1 MNIKNTNY
9 LEFNRDLFLC
19 NSIRDIANGKA
30 MPMITSDRNEVY
42 YLNTNTHNFGL
53 SMPFIDKNWNI
64 YVRPLNVNSDNGAK
78 AIIGPRIGP
87 PTSSSMAM
95 YYYKQNINYGFTVNA
110 AKDYENNIFNNKSF
124 DVIKE
129 LKDGKVDYDK
139 FIKDFEMYLKY
150 YDVYVGP
157 GEITFTDAV
166 VKQEE
171 KEGLIYIIKT
181 PAFYSIENGTLN
193 WFDPNFKGQCENY
206 NLQTN
211 CKILSETDSNDVQQ
225 NQETCEICKNFQY
238 RDWFD
243 ENEMNIHGV
252 YAKNKDT
259 SQEYI
264 RSWLQTW
271 NLGIGIILLTTGIYY
286 QLKK

>member
-19 NSIRDIANGKA
+19 NSIRDISNE
-30 MPMITSDRNEVY
+30 MPIPMITSDRNEVY
-42 YLNTNTHNFGL
+42 HLKVQDFN
-53 SMPFIDKNWNI
+53 MPFIDTKWKI
-64 YVRPLNVNSDNGAK
+64 YMRELKPSDDNGTLSVL
-78 AIIGPRIGP
+78 GPRIGP
-87 PTSSSMAM
+87 PIGSSIPTD
-95 YYYKQNINYGFTVNA
+95 YYNANTATGYSITVSKNVFLSQE
-110 AKDYENNIFNNKSF
+110 KFNM
-124 DVIKE
+124 IKN
-129 LKDGKVDYDK
+129 LKDNQKIDHADFKAKFQDY
-139 FIKDFEMYLKY
+139 LNR

-157 GEITFTDAV
+157 GEIKHYPKV
-166 VKQEE
+166 ENQ
-171 KEGLIYIIKT
+171 LIGEINGQPVYNNT
-181 PAFYSIENGTLN
+181 PEYCSIVNGTLT
-193 WFDPNFKGQCENY
+193 WLDPNFVGQCSNY

-211 CKILSETDSNDVQQ
+211 CEKLDATDINDVQQ

-243 ENEMNIHGV
+243 DNEMNIHGT

>member
-1 MNIKNTNY
+1 MNIQNTNY

-19 NSIRDIANGKA
+19 NSIRDISNGTP

-42 YLNTNTHNFGL
+42 QSHLMNFT
-53 SMPFIDKNWNI
+53 MPFIDQKWNI
-64 YVRPLNVNSDNGAK
+64 YVRPLNPARDDGAK
-78 AIIGPRIGP
+78 DVIGSTIGPITG
-87 PTSSSMAM
+87 SSNVI
-95 YYYKQNINYGFTVNA
+95 YYYKSGATGVVASENKYLND
-110 AKDYENNIFNNKSF
+110 AKFNM
-124 DVIKE
+124 IKE
-129 LKDGKVDYDK
+129 LSETKITYEHFYQNFQK
-139 FIKDFEMYLKY
+139 YLKEY
-150 YDVYVGP
+150 EVYVGP
-157 GEITFTDAV
+157 GEIKYIAV
-166 VKQEE
+166 VSTTTEYTDGSKV
-171 KEGLIYIIKT
+171 IVNT
-181 PAFYSIENGTLN
+181 PEYYSIVNGTLN
-193 WFDPNFKGQCENY
+193 WFDTNFKGQCKNY

-211 CKILSETDSNDVQQ
+211 CKKLDATDNNDTQQ

-243 ENEMNIHGV
+243 ENEMNIHGI